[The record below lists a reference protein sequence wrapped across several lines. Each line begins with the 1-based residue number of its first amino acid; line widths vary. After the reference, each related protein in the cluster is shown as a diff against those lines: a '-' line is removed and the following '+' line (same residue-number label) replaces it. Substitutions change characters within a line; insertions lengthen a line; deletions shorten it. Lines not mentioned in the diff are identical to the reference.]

1 MTKLDWVSY
10 KESQHNLADYF
21 KTLVLGVAG
30 IWSHKLL
37 DLTVVNKVVETFTSN
52 KGSSCRTF
60 NDLFRCDEWQ
70 HSLNWWPAVG
80 FTVWQMCQ
88 MISCWDFNVTIT
100 KGTSDRHMSQRDDW
114 SKATTRGLFMQGICA
129 LISVSV
135 THASAR
141 PFIHPPGVPQCL
153 FRWQQSCTDQQQLI
167 CCYYLGG
174 IASSMCKPHCWI
186 PRSWL
191 CYPSDKVWTEAE
203 PRPVAPVATLSSPL
217 QLCHLDEQRYCQ
229 DRNIPRVCL
238 KPQISVISE
247 QHNLTTDCYW
257 LIGCENKDNQTRCFI
272 YTIIQR
278 YSSTLSSHQCL
289 CWYFTYL

>member
-1 MTKLDWVSY
+1 M
-10 KESQHNLADYF
+10 Q
-21 KTLVLGVAG
+21 VLGHSSIPQVFPSAFSDDNRAAQ
-30 IWSHKLL
+30 ISNNSF
-37 DLTVVNKVVETFTSN
+37 VV
-52 KGSSCRTF
+52 
-60 NDLFRCDEWQ
+60 
-70 HSLNWWPAVG
+70 
-80 FTVWQMCQ
+80 
-88 MISCWDFNVTIT
+88 II
-100 KGTSDRHMSQRDDW
+100 
-114 SKATTRGLFMQGICA
+114 
-129 LISVSV
+129 
-135 THASAR
+135 
-141 PFIHPPGVPQCL
+141 
-153 FRWQQSCTDQQQLI
+153 
-167 CCYYLGG
+167 LGG

-229 DRNIPRVCL
+229 NRNIPRVCL